1 MLYCYQRAAVGLFQ
15 FPKKHAEDSMLFMSV
30 FCCFGLILATY
41 DRRSLN
47 ESSRCVKI
55 MQTEFLKIKYF
66 SSMIQVKE
74 NNTVK
79 VNYTGKLSDGQ
90 VFDSSEG
97 REPLEFTLGQ
107 GQLIPGFEKG
117 VIDMKL
123 NEKKTI
129 TIAKEEAYGD
139 INKELI
145 QEVDKAHLPQDM
157 APEVGMGLVSKD
169 PDGREINLLVTEVKE
184 ESIVV
189 DGNHPLAGKEL
200 TFDLEVVEIKE
211 TEITK

>member
-1 MLYCYQRAAVGLFQ
+1 
-15 FPKKHAEDSMLFMSV
+15 MS
-30 FCCFGLILATY
+30 
-41 DRRSLN
+41 
-47 ESSRCVKI
+47 
-55 MQTEFLKIKYF
+55 
-66 SSMIQVKE
+66 QVKE

-97 REPLEFTLGQ
+97 KEPIEFTLGQ

-117 VIDMKL
+117 LIDMKL

-129 TIAKEEAYGD
+129 TIAKEDAYGE
-139 INKELI
+139 INNDLI
-145 QEVDKAHLPQDM
+145 QEVEKTQLPQDM
-157 APEVGMGLVSKD
+157 TPKVGMGLVSKS
-169 PDGREINLLVTEVKE
+169 PDGQEMNLLVVEVKE
-184 ESIVV
+184 ESIVI

-200 TFDLEVVEIKE
+200 IFDLEVVAIKE